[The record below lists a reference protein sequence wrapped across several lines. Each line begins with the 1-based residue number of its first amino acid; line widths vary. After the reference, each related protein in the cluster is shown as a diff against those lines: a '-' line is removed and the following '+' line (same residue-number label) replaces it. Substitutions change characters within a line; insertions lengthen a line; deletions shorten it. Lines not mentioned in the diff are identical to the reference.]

1 MNFDSR
7 EFRNAMG
14 NFATGVTVV
23 SVMDGKEA
31 HGMTANAVASVS
43 LTPPLVLICVDHRA
57 KSLQLIRREGY
68 FGVNILTSEQ
78 NDVSRK
84 FASQKLNAEPE
95 VSFFFPEVGAPL
107 LKNSLVNLNC
117 KVVNAVE
124 AGDHTVF
131 FGEVIE
137 LKVNEGEP
145 LCFFKGQYREL
156 A

>member
-23 SVMDGKEA
+23 SVREGKEA
-31 HGMTANAVASVS
+31 HGMTANAVSSVS

-57 KSLQLIRREGY
+57 NSLQLIRQEGY
-68 FGVNILTSEQ
+68 FGINILTNKQ
-78 NDVSRK
+78 KDISRK
-84 FASQKLNAEPE
+84 FANQKLDGEPE
-95 VSFFFPEVGAPL
+95 VSFSFPEVGAPL
-107 LKNSLVNLNC
+107 LNNALVNLNC

-131 FGEVIE
+131 FGEVMD
-137 LKVNEGEP
+137 LKVSEGEP